1 MIYGIVCINLYL
13 KIWENNVVLVS
24 FVYYNKVKIILNR
37 IINRKCLI
45 LK

>member
-13 KIWENNVVLVS
+13 KIWKNNVVLVS

-37 IINRKCLI
+37 IINRK
-45 LK
+45 